1 MPKGAGR
8 LHSHRDAA
16 GTIQPERIVCAAERQ
31 DRLPKYCGLGRCNAV
46 QWVGGVSVSTSTAR
60 AVQLPRS
67 TAQGAT
73 AFQECEP
80 LRMLSAMGFRQNSL
94 PFELEAGSGQR
105 AEATGAFDI
114 IGEMV
119 ATEERRE
126 YPEGV

>member
-1 MPKGAGR
+1 M
-8 LHSHRDAA
+8 
-16 GTIQPERIVCAAERQ
+16 
-31 DRLPKYCGLGRCNAV
+31 

-60 AVQLPRS
+60 VVQLPRS
-67 TAQGAT
+67 TVQGAT
-73 AFQECEP
+73 AFQVCEP

-94 PFELEAGSGQR
+94 LFELEAGSGQR

>member
-1 MPKGAGR
+1 MGR
-8 LHSHRDAA
+8 WS
-16 GTIQPERIVCAAERQ
+16 VCFHLYGEGCATT
-31 DRLPKYCGLGRCNAV
+31 C
-46 QWVGGVSVSTSTAR
+46 
-60 AVQLPRS
+60 S

-73 AFQECEP
+73 TFQECEP
-80 LRMLSAMGFRQNSL
+80 LRIPTAMGFRQNSL